1 MSELL
6 SIFKTSPH
14 THGIVDDKM
23 IQNSLATIL
32 RGVFIRLGSR
42 GPGFYAII
50 CNGKEITSGALKY
63 ATEISDEE
71 KRIAR
76 SAIDSTIHSINQ
88 NGKMYEIKRCG
99 RTTAL
104 SVAGTYRNLTAI
116 YYDAALNGTQSRC
129 GAVITASAL
138 YLLSE
143 AWFNTDNELRNNIS
157 AIITDETIPEIK
169 TGKILSD
176 FEQFLKREKFFSKT
190 SPR

>member
-76 SAIDSTIHSINQ
+76 SAIDSTIH
-88 NGKMYEIKRCG
+88 
-99 RTTAL
+99 RTRPFTVSAKTAKCTKL
-104 SVAGTYRNLTAI
+104 NAM
-116 YYDAALNGTQSRC
+116 DAQQ
-129 GAVITASAL
+129 
-138 YLLSE
+138 
-143 AWFNTDNELRNNIS
+143 
-157 AIITDETIPEIK
+157 P
-169 TGKILSD
+169 
-176 FEQFLKREKFFSKT
+176 
-190 SPR
+190 